1 MAVKSFTQ
9 QCPSCEAM
17 VPIKD
22 RGLIGKKID
31 CPKCKYRFVV
41 EDQAEEEPETRS
53 DPKTARNGKKPGPAA
68 KPGPAPANGKKPG
81 PAAKTAPGKKPVAG
95 KPRPEE

>member
-9 QCPSCEAM
+9 QCPSCEAN

-22 RGLIGKKID
+22 RGLVGKKID

-41 EDQAEEEPETRS
+41 ENPAEPAEEVETVS
-53 DPKTARNGKKPGPAA
+53 EPKTAKGAPAAKKPGPV
-68 KPGPAPANGKKPG
+68 KSNG
-81 PAAKTAPGKKPVAG
+81 A
-95 KPRPEE
+95 